1 MGTQLI
7 EFTMT
12 LVGLWLLMR
21 QRLTLAGRTISG
33 WQARAVGLSLFLP
46 LPLTL
51 LLGLVLSVLLVQGV
65 IEPALVLA
73 FNTAELGLVLGGL
86 AAAVVFFSLPVKQ
99 EEPPAS

>member
-12 LVGLWLLMR
+12 LAGLWLLLR
-21 QRLTLAGRTISG
+21 RRLTLGRRTISG
-33 WQARAVGLSLFLP
+33 WQATAVGLSLFLP

-51 LLGLVLSVLLVQGV
+51 LLGVVLSLLISRGMMD
-65 IEPALVLA
+65 ASLVSV

-86 AAAVVFFSLPVKQ
+86 AAAVVFYSLPVKQ
-99 EEPPAS
+99 EEPPAA